1 MNSYNILV
9 TGCGGDIG
17 QSIGKI
23 LTKTQWVK
31 SVFGCD
37 LHREHAGLFIFD
49 ECFVVSRA
57 QSPAYWNE
65 IINLVNKKEI
75 DLIIPSTEA
84 ELSVFLNSPPELLKV
99 CCLIMPNSN
108 AVELGLD
115 KYKTIQFL
123 ETHGLPFPRTEKLE
137 DVHNPEFPCVVK
149 SSHGSGGKGFY
160 IVRDNA
166 TWKYVSDTLKDAI
179 CQQYIDAPDEEYTC
193 GLFRSKNGTIRHLI
207 FRRKLMGGFSGF
219 GMVIENVQIR
229 ELLIEIANKLD
240 LIGSI
245 NVQLRLIENVPLV
258 FEINARFSSTVLFR
272 HLLGFHDLIWSIQDA
287 TGQTLESY
295 TPPPAGSTFYKGFN
309 EYVVFAK

>member
-1 MNSYNILV
+1 MKKYNILV

-23 LTKTQWVK
+23 LTKTQWVR

-65 IINLVNKKEI
+65 IINLVKKEEI

-84 ELSVFLNSPPELLKV
+84 ELYVFLNAPPELLKV
-99 CCLIMPNSN
+99 CGLVMPNSK
-108 AVELGLD
+108 AVQLGLD

-123 ETHGLPFPRTEKLE
+123 ETYGLPFPRTEKLE
-137 DVHNPEFPCVVK
+137 DVRNPEFPCVVK
-149 SSHGSGGKGFY
+149 SRHSSGGKGFH
-160 IVRDNA
+160 IVRDKT
-166 TWKYVSDTLKDAI
+166 TWNYVTDTLKDAI
-179 CQQYIDAPDEEYTC
+179 YQQYIDAPEEEYTC
-193 GLFRSKNGTIRHLI
+193 GLFRSKNGTIRHIIL
-207 FRRKLMGGFSGF
+207 RRKLMGGFSGF
-219 GMVIENVQIR
+219 GVVAENVKIQ
-229 ELLIEIANKLD
+229 ELLIEIANKIN

-245 NVQLRLIENVPLV
+245 NVQLRLIGSVPLV

-287 TGQTLESY
+287 TGQALESY
-295 TPPPAGSTFYKGFN
+295 TPPPPGSTFYKGFN